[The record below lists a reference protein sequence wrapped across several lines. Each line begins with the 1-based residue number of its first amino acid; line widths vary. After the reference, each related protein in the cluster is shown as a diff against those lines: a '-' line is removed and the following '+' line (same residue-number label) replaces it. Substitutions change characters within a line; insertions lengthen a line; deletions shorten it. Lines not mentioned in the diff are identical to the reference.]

1 MVIII
6 IWFIINWAD
15 MDEEAKNESRSQE
28 VRLMLEK
35 KPPLLVRYGNVFL
48 LFLIAL
54 LSVAA
59 WHIYSAYGL

>member
-1 MVIII
+1 
-6 IWFIINWAD
+6 

-48 LFLIAL
+48 LFLMAL